1 MQIYH
6 KVKFW
11 TFKRIMFYEVDN
23 IDIRTLVA
31 LSLTYG
37 DLEGLT
43 QVVTEEEKSTKIK
56 REYQFQKIK
65 RECFK

>member
-1 MQIYH
+1 
-6 KVKFW
+6 
-11 TFKRIMFYEVDN
+11 MFYEVDN

-65 RECFK
+65 RECFKQQRSEWP

>member
-1 MQIYH
+1 
-6 KVKFW
+6 
-11 TFKRIMFYEVDN
+11 MFYEVDN